1 RDRFERFRQ
10 RCLHARR
17 RHGCPDSECSGD
29 GFAPVARHAARSHR
43 MSERIRVLV
52 VDDSALMRKL
62 IPAILERDSSI
73 EVVGTAMDGAF
84 ALRKI
89 EELEPDV
96 VTLDLEMPRMDGL
109 EMLRLIMRS
118 APLPVILFSTHSKE
132 GGYATLK
139 ALALGAVDF
148 LAKPK
153 DAAAGHLEEIA
164 DRLIAKIK
172 VAKHAAKRKL
182 PPVTVKEELPKLAK
196 ASHPALAPRRVI
208 AIGIS
213 TGGPNALQ
221 FMLSQIPSDFL
232 STILVVQ
239 HMPEGFTEM
248 FAKRLD
254 ECCPLEVHE
263 ARSGD
268 LLLAGR
274 VLICPGNRHIMV
286 RRMPR
291 GDMAV
296 LSDGPPVNGHRP
308 SADVLFHSV
317 SQEFGLTAVGVL
329 MTGMGDDGAEGLGAI
344 KAAGGMTIAQ
354 SEDTCVVSGMPH
366 AAIIKGYA
374 NKIIPLEGVA
384 AFLMSNYGAERNP
397 ADKLEKND
405 KYDKNEKV
413 EGTPVSSQRS

>member
-1 RDRFERFRQ
+1 
-10 RCLHARR
+10 
-17 RHGCPDSECSGD
+17 
-29 GFAPVARHAARSHR
+29 

-62 IPAILERDSSI
+62 IPAILARDSSI

-84 ALRKI
+84 ALKKI
-89 EELEPDV
+89 EELRPDV

-109 EMLRLIMRS
+109 EMLRLIMRR
-118 APLPVILFSTHSKE
+118 APLPIILFSTHSTK

-153 DAAAGHLEEIA
+153 EAAAGHLEEIA
-164 DRLIAKIK
+164 DQLIAKIK
-172 VAKHAAKRKL
+172 VAKRAAKRKL

-196 ASHPALAPRRVI
+196 ASRPALAPRRVI
-208 AIGIS
+208 AVGIS

-221 FMLSQIPSDFL
+221 YVLSQIPCDFL
-232 STILVVQ
+232 STIVVVQ

-254 ECCPLEVHE
+254 ECCPLEVQE

-274 VLICPGNRHIMV
+274 VLICPGNRHMMV

-291 GDMAV
+291 GDMVV

-317 SQEFGLTAVGVL
+317 AQEFSLMSVGVL
-329 MTGMGDDGAEGLGAI
+329 MTGMGEDGAEGLGAI

-354 SEDTCVVSGMPH
+354 SEDTCVVSGMPR
-366 AAIIKGYA
+366 AAILKGYA
-374 NKIIPLEGVA
+374 NKVIPLEGLGT
-384 AFLMSNYGAERNP
+384 FLANHYGAEKNS
-397 ADKLEKND
+397 AEKD
-405 KYDKNEKV
+405 PGEKV
-413 EGTPVSSQRS
+413 EKDEKPEKTPVSSHRS

>member
-1 RDRFERFRQ
+1 
-10 RCLHARR
+10 
-17 RHGCPDSECSGD
+17 
-29 GFAPVARHAARSHR
+29 

-62 IPAILERDSSI
+62 IPAILARESAI

-84 ALRKI
+84 ALKKI
-89 EELEPDV
+89 EELQPDV
-96 VTLDLEMPRMDGL
+96 VTLDLDMPRMDGM
-109 EMLRLIMRS
+109 ETLRLIMRR

-153 DAAAGHLEEIA
+153 DAAAGHLEQIA
-164 DRLIAKIK
+164 DQLITKIK
-172 VAKHAAKRKL
+172 VAKRAVGRKL
-182 PPVTVKEELPKLAK
+182 PAAVLEEKPAPKKGTRAALP
-196 ASHPALAPRRVI
+196 PRRII

-221 FMLSQIPSDFL
+221 FVLSQIPAEFQ
-232 STILVVQ
+232 STIIVVQ

-254 ECCPLEVHE
+254 ECCALEVQE

-344 KAAGGMTIAQ
+344 KAAGGMTVAQ
-354 SEDTCVVSGMPH
+354 SEDTCVVSGMPR
-366 AAIIKGYA
+366 AAISKGYA
-374 NKIIPLEGVA
+374 NKIIPLDGVA
-384 AFLMSNYGAERNP
+384 AFLMSNYGSERNP
-397 ADKLEKND
+397 SEKFEKHDKHEKI
-405 KYDKNEKV
+405 ER
-413 EGTPVSSQRS
+413 TPVSSQRS

>member
-1 RDRFERFRQ
+1 
-10 RCLHARR
+10 
-17 RHGCPDSECSGD
+17 
-29 GFAPVARHAARSHR
+29 

-62 IPAILERDSSI
+62 IPAILARESSI

-84 ALRKI
+84 ALKKI
-89 EELEPDV
+89 EELKPDV
-96 VTLDLEMPRMDGL
+96 VTLDLEMPRMDGM
-109 EMLRLIMRS
+109 ETLRLIMRRT
-118 APLPVILFSTHSKE
+118 PLPVILFSTHSKE
-132 GGYATLK
+132 GGYATFK
-139 ALALGAVDF
+139 ALAMGAVDF

-153 DAAAGHLEEIA
+153 DASSHLDEIA
-164 DRLIAKIK
+164 DQLIAKIK
-172 VAKHAAKRKL
+172 VAKRAVGRKL
-182 PPVTVKEELPKLAK
+182 PPAVIEETTAPKKATRAALP
-196 ASHPALAPRRVI
+196 PRRVI

-221 FMLSQIPSDFL
+221 FVLSQIPADFQ
-232 STILVVQ
+232 SAIVIVQ

-254 ECCPLEVHE
+254 ECCALEVHE

-274 VLICPGNRHIMV
+274 VLICPGNRHMMV

-291 GDMAV
+291 GDMV
-296 LSDGPPVNGHRP
+296 ILSDGPPVNGHRP

-317 SQEFGLTAVGVL
+317 AQEFGLTTVGIL

-354 SEDTCVVSGMPH
+354 SEDTCVVSGMPR
-366 AAIIKGYA
+366 AAILKGYA
-374 NKIIPLEGVA
+374 NKIVPLDGLSA
-384 AFLMSNYGAERNP
+384 YLIRNYGAERGATDKVEKNE
-397 ADKLEKND
+397 KLEVN
-405 KYDKNEKV
+405 DKNERIEK
-413 EGTPVSSQRS
+413 TSVSSHRS

>member
-1 RDRFERFRQ
+1 
-10 RCLHARR
+10 
-17 RHGCPDSECSGD
+17 
-29 GFAPVARHAARSHR
+29 
-43 MSERIRVLV
+43 MSDRIRVLV

-62 IPAILERDSSI
+62 IPAILARDSSI

-84 ALRKI
+84 ALKKI
-89 EELEPDV
+89 EELQPDV
-96 VTLDLEMPRMDGL
+96 VTLDLEMPRMDGM
-109 EMLRLIMRS
+109 ETLRLIMRR

-139 ALALGAVDF
+139 ALAMGAVDF

-153 DAAAGHLEEIA
+153 DAAAGHLENIA
-164 DRLIAKIK
+164 DQLIAKIK
-172 VAKHAAKRKL
+172 VAKRAAGRKL
-182 PPVTVKEELPKLAK
+182 PPAIVADDLPPPKKGNRATL
-196 ASHPALAPRRVI
+196 PPRRVI

-221 FMLSQIPSDFL
+221 FVLSQIPAEFL

-254 ECCPLEVHE
+254 ECCALEVHE

-274 VLICPGNRHIMV
+274 VLICPGNRHMMV

-291 GDMAV
+291 GDMAI

-317 SQEFGLTAVGVL
+317 AQEFGLTSVGIL
-329 MTGMGDDGAEGLGAI
+329 MTGMGDDGAEGLGAV
-344 KAAGGMTIAQ
+344 KAAGGMTVAQ
-354 SEDTCVVSGMPH
+354 SEDTCVVSGMPR
-366 AAIIKGYA
+366 AAIVKGYA
-374 NKIIPLEGVA
+374 NKIIPLDGLGAYLVN
-384 AFLMSNYGAERNP
+384 NYGVERSSTEKIEKNK
-397 ADKLEKND
+397 KLEKND
-405 KYDKNEKV
+405 KHEKI
-413 EGTPVSSQRS
+413 EKTPVPSQRS

>member
-1 RDRFERFRQ
+1 
-10 RCLHARR
+10 
-17 RHGCPDSECSGD
+17 
-29 GFAPVARHAARSHR
+29 
-43 MSERIRVLV
+43 MSERLRVLV

-62 IPAILERDSSI
+62 IPAILARDSSI

-84 ALRKI
+84 ALKKI

-109 EMLRLIMRS
+109 EMLRLIMRR
-118 APLPVILFSTHSKE
+118 APLPIILFSTHSKE

-153 DAAAGHLEEIA
+153 DAAAGRLEEIA
-164 DRLIAKIK
+164 DQLIAKIK
-172 VAKHAAKRKL
+172 VAKRAAKRKL

-196 ASHPALAPRRVI
+196 GSRPALAPRRVI
-208 AIGIS
+208 AVGIS

-221 FMLSQIPSDFL
+221 YMLSQIPSDFL
-232 STILVVQ
+232 STIVVVQ

-274 VLICPGNRHIMV
+274 VLICPGNRHMMV

-291 GDMAV
+291 GDMLV

-308 SADVLFHSV
+308 SVDVLFHSLA
-317 SQEFGLTAVGVL
+317 QEFSLMSVGVL
-329 MTGMGDDGAEGLGAI
+329 MTGMGEDGAEGLGAI

-354 SEDTCVVSGMPH
+354 SEDTCVVSGMPR
-366 AAIIKGYA
+366 AAILKGYA
-374 NKIIPLEGVA
+374 NKVIPLEGLGT
-384 AFLMSNYGAERNP
+384 FLANHYGAEKSS
-397 ADKLEKND
+397 AEKD
-405 KYDKNEKV
+405 LREKV
-413 EGTPVSSQRS
+413 EKDEKPERTPMSSHRP

>member
-1 RDRFERFRQ
+1 
-10 RCLHARR
+10 
-17 RHGCPDSECSGD
+17 
-29 GFAPVARHAARSHR
+29 
-43 MSERIRVLV
+43 
-52 VDDSALMRKL
+52 
-62 IPAILERDSSI
+62 
-73 EVVGTAMDGAF
+73 MDGM
-84 ALRKI
+84 
-89 EELEPDV
+89 E
-96 VTLDLEMPRMDGL
+96 T
-109 EMLRLIMRS
+109 LRLIMRR

-139 ALALGAVDF
+139 ALAHGAVDF

-153 DAAAGHLEEIA
+153 DAAAGHLEGIA
-164 DRLIAKIK
+164 DQLIAKIK
-172 VAKHAAKRKL
+172 VAKRAAGRKL
-182 PPVTVKEELPKLAK
+182 PPVVIDEKPAPKK
-196 ASHPALAPRRVI
+196 GIRPALPPRRVV

-221 FMLSQIPSDFL
+221 FVLSQIPADFQ
-232 STILVVQ
+232 STIIIVQ

-254 ECCPLEVHE
+254 ECCALEIQE

-317 SQEFGLTAVGVL
+317 SQEFGLTVVGVL

-354 SEDTCVVSGMPH
+354 SEDTCVVSGMPR
-366 AAIIKGYA
+366 AAILKGYA
-374 NKIIPLEGVA
+374 NKIIPLDGIA
-384 AFLMSNYGAERNP
+384 AYLVSNYGSERNS
-397 ADKLEKND
+397 ADKFE
-405 KYDKNEKV
+405 KNEKI
-413 EGTPVSSQRS
+413 ERTPVSSQRS

>member
-1 RDRFERFRQ
+1 
-10 RCLHARR
+10 
-17 RHGCPDSECSGD
+17 
-29 GFAPVARHAARSHR
+29 

-62 IPAILERDSSI
+62 IPAILARDASI

-84 ALRKI
+84 ALKKI
-89 EELEPDV
+89 EELDPDV
-96 VTLDLEMPRMDGL
+96 VTLDLEMPRMDGM
-109 EMLRLIMRS
+109 ETLRLIMRR

-139 ALALGAVDF
+139 ALAMGAVDF

-153 DAAAGHLEEIA
+153 DAAVGHLDEIA
-164 DRLIAKIK
+164 DQLIAKIK
-172 VAKHAAKRKL
+172 VAKRATGRKL
-182 PPVTVKEELPKLAK
+182 PPAIIQETPSPKKGTRATLP
-196 ASHPALAPRRVI
+196 PRRI
-208 AIGIS
+208 ITIGIS

-221 FMLSQIPSDFL
+221 FVLSQIPADFP
-232 STILVVQ
+232 STILIVQ

-254 ECCPLEVHE
+254 ECCALEVHE

-274 VLICPGNRHIMV
+274 VLICPGNRHMMV

-291 GDMAV
+291 GDMV
-296 LSDGPPVNGHRP
+296 ILSDSPPVNGHRP

-317 SQEFGLTAVGVL
+317 AQEFGLTSVGII
-329 MTGMGDDGAEGLGAI
+329 MTGMGDDGSEGLGAI

-354 SEDTCVVSGMPH
+354 SEDTCVVGGMPR
-366 AAIIKGYA
+366 AAIVKGYA
-374 NKIIPLEGVA
+374 NKIVPLDGLGVY
-384 AFLMSNYGAERNP
+384 LVSNYGVERGSEKAEKNEKF
-397 ADKLEKND
+397 DKND
-405 KYDKNEKV
+405 KNDKNER
-413 EGTPVSSQRS
+413 TPVSSSRS

>member
-1 RDRFERFRQ
+1 
-10 RCLHARR
+10 
-17 RHGCPDSECSGD
+17 
-29 GFAPVARHAARSHR
+29 

-62 IPAILERDSSI
+62 IPAILARESSI

-84 ALRKI
+84 ALKKI
-89 EELEPDV
+89 EELKPDV
-96 VTLDLEMPRMDGL
+96 VTLDLEMPRMDGM
-109 EMLRLIMRS
+109 ETLRLIMRR

-132 GGYATLK
+132 GGYATFK
-139 ALALGAVDF
+139 ALAMGAVDF

-153 DAAAGHLEEIA
+153 DAASHLDEIA
-164 DRLIAKIK
+164 DQLIAKIK
-172 VAKHAAKRKL
+172 VAKRAAGRVL
-182 PPVTVKEELPKLAK
+182 PPAVIEETAAPKKAARAALP
-196 ASHPALAPRRVI
+196 PRRVI

-221 FMLSQIPSDFL
+221 FVLSQIPADFQ
-232 STILVVQ
+232 SAIVIVQ

-254 ECCPLEVHE
+254 ECCALEVHE

-274 VLICPGNRHIMV
+274 VLICPGNRHMMV

-291 GDMAV
+291 GDMV
-296 LSDGPPVNGHRP
+296 ILSDGPPVNGHRP

-317 SQEFGLTAVGVL
+317 AQEFGLTTVGIL
-329 MTGMGDDGAEGLGAI
+329 MTGMGDDGSEGLGAI

-354 SEDTCVVSGMPH
+354 SEDTCVVSGMPR
-366 AAIIKGYA
+366 AAILKGYA
-374 NKIIPLEGVA
+374 NKIVPLDGLSA
-384 AFLMSNYGAERNP
+384 YLIRNYGAERGATDKVEKNE
-397 ADKLEKND
+397 KLEMN
-405 KYDKNEKV
+405 DKNEKI
-413 EGTPVSSQRS
+413 EKTSVSSHRS